1 MKRKGMLSMLVAVG
15 VLAAAILVVVS
26 VASAGPASRGV
37 KQGDTIVAQLTEQ
50 EHTEATPGAPGDS
63 LGDLYVFSGPVA
75 SPAGSRLDGHCVITS
90 APGGGEDR
98 QQCFVTTT
106 IQTGE
111 QEIQM
116 TGVGRVEAD
125 DVLMS
130 ITGGTLDYCGA
141 RGQALLDFRT
151 PDTIRVTFQRLNRNC

>member
-1 MKRKGMLSMLVAVG
+1 MHRRGMLAVLVG
-15 VLAAAILVVVS
+15 VLALAGAILVVVS
-26 VASAGPASRGV
+26 VASARPNHRGV

-50 EHTEATPGAPGDS
+50 LHTEATPGSPGTS
-63 LGDLYVFSGPVA
+63 LGDLYVFSGPLND
-75 SPAGSRLDGHCVITS
+75 PAGSRLDGHCVVTS

-98 QQCFVTTT
+98 QQCFATTT

-116 TGVGRVEAD
+116 TGVGRVAAD

-130 ITGGTLDYCGA
+130 ITGGTHAYCGA
-141 RGQALLDFRT
+141 RGEALFDFRT
-151 PDTIRVTFQRLNRNC
+151 PDTIRVTFVRLNKNC